1 MICQRQC
8 GWLQVQTQLTGRMAL
23 FEEKAGETLRLS
35 AQVEQLTHQLNRQ
48 EQETAQA
55 AASAAAAAAQV
66 HLCQYVHQYRCPSI
80 FVFLPCGSTAAAI
93 LMSHC

>member
-1 MICQRQC
+1 MYWLTCESMPTDIFICGDCCMICQRQC

-23 FEEKAGETLRLS
+23 FEEKTGETLRLS
-35 AQVEQLTHQLNRQ
+35 AQVGQLTHQLNRK

-66 HLCQYVHQYRCPSI
+66 PLFQYVH
-80 FVFLPCGSTAAAI
+80 
-93 LMSHC
+93 